1 MATVQRV
8 LQGSGKDKV
17 VVVHTTITD
26 ADVTDFVLYDN
37 SAFINDVT
45 THSRLMSVMI
55 SGSDALVNLEWDQTT
70 DSPIKAFNPINSPKE
85 KYCAFGG
92 ITNPRGA
99 GTTGDLIVTTTGM
112 ATGEIVTIIIW
123 VEQF

>member
-1 MATVQRV
+1 MATVQRI
-8 LQGSGKDKV
+8 LQGSGKDRV
-17 VVVHTTITD
+17 VVTHTTITD

-37 SAFINDVT
+37 SAFINDIT
-45 THSRLMSVMI
+45 THSRLMSVMV

-70 DSPIKAFNPINSPKE
+70 DSSIKAFNPINSPKE

-92 ITNPRGA
+92 IPNPRGV
-99 GTTGDLIVTTTGM
+99 GTTGDLVVTTTGM
-112 ATGEIVTIIIW
+112 AAGEIVTIIIW